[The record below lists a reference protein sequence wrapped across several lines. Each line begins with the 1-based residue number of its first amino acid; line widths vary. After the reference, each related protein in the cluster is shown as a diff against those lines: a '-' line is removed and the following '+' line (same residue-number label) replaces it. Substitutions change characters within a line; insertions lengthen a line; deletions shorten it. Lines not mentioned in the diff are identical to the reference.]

1 MTAEDS
7 LKGVLLGRDNGDSTG
22 RDEQGREENTR
33 SLLEVLLW
41 EAMDREKEFEW
52 NSEEDC
58 WVWIYNKRER
68 DIMLQEWVEHG

>member
-41 EAMDREKEFEW
+41 EAMDREKEFE
-52 NSEEDC
+52 
-58 WVWIYNKRER
+58 
-68 DIMLQEWVEHG
+68 